1 MPRAGLI
8 LAALAILV
16 LFAVPGGAEAQF
28 YRWTDE
34 RGTPHYTQGLD
45 SVPERYRS
53 QAESLGYRNAPTP
66 DPSEKTAAEGA
77 AGGEGATIPYTP
89 GQPIIVDVRINGS
102 ASAQLVLDTGADHT
116 LIRPRA
122 LAAAGVSLT
131 RPIAEGQITG
141 VTGTDRVQYVIVDVL
156 EVGSA
161 RVTRLPVMSYEISGL
176 QGDGLLGRDFLDR
189 FTVNIDSS
197 RGEVRLTP
205 K

>member
-1 MPRAGLI
+1 MLRAGLI

-77 AGGEGATIPYTP
+77 AGSEAATIPYTSGP
-89 GQPIIVDVRINGS
+89 PIIVFVRINCN
-102 ASAQLVLDTGADHT
+102 ASAPLGLDTGADHT
-116 LIRPRA
+116 LI
-122 LAAAGVSLT
+122 
-131 RPIAEGQITG
+131 
-141 VTGTDRVQYVIVDVL
+141 
-156 EVGSA
+156 
-161 RVTRLPVMSYEISGL
+161 M
-176 QGDGLLGRDFLDR
+176 
-189 FTVNIDSS
+189 
-197 RGEVRLTP
+197 
-205 K
+205 